1 MKQLILEMPTMYAD
15 HHVLKVREALEG
27 LKGIEETFASS
38 AWKKLMISY
47 EEKSINP
54 AEIEKALTKAG
65 YPPGEGSTPILVQAS
80 ADIKR
85 DPQWERLGSRST
97 ETNKIDLEISGQS
110 RR

>member
-27 LKGIEETFASS
+27 LKGIEEAYASS

-47 EEKSINP
+47 KEKSIKP
-54 AEIEKALTKAG
+54 AEIEDALTKAG
-65 YPPGEGSTPILVQAS
+65 YPPGEGETPILVEAS
-80 ADIKR
+80 SDLRR
-85 DPQWERLGSRST
+85 DPQWEKLGSRVT
-97 ETNKIDLEISGQS
+97 ETNQKDLEISGQS

>member
-15 HHVLKVREALEG
+15 HHVLKVRETLDG
-27 LKGIEETFASS
+27 LKGIEEAYASS

-47 EEKSINP
+47 EEKSIKP
-54 AEIEKALTKAG
+54 AEIEEALTKAG
-65 YPPGEGSTPILVQAS
+65 YSPGEGETPMLVVAS

-85 DPQWERLGSRST
+85 DPQWEKLGSRDT
-97 ETNKIDLEISGQS
+97 ETNQIDLEMSGQS

>member
-27 LKGIEETFASS
+27 LKGIEEAFASS

-47 EEKSINP
+47 KEKSLKP
-54 AEIEKALTKAG
+54 AEIEEALTKAG
-65 YPPGEGSTPILVQAS
+65 YPPGKGTTPILVTAS
-80 ADIKR
+80 SDLKR
-85 DPQWERLGSRST
+85 DPHWEKLGSRVT
-97 ETNKIDLEISGQS
+97 ETNQKDLEMSGQS

>member
-27 LKGIEETFASS
+27 LKGIEEAFASS

-47 EEKSINP
+47 QEKSIKP
-54 AEIEKALTKAG
+54 AEIEEALTKAG
-65 YPPGEGSTPILVQAS
+65 YPPGEAATPILVKAS
-80 ADIKR
+80 SDLKR
-85 DPQWERLGSRST
+85 DPQWEKLGSRVT
-97 ETNKIDLEISGQS
+97 ETNQKDLEMAGQS

>member
-27 LKGIEETFASS
+27 LKGIEEAYASS

-47 EEKSINP
+47 KEKSIKP
-54 AEIEKALTKAG
+54 TEIEDALTKAG
-65 YPPGEGSTPILVQAS
+65 YPPGEGETPILVKAS
-80 ADIKR
+80 SDLKR
-85 DPQWERLGSRST
+85 DPQWAKLDSRVT
-97 ETNKIDLEISGQS
+97 ETNPIDLEMSGQS